1 MSKNIKNSL
10 LYLLPSLLGVVLPLI
25 SMPFFTRELQVK
37 DYGILALCQA
47 YAIFVNSI
55 SNFGLSI
62 SYERNFFEVDE
73 SSKIE
78 LLYANL
84 VFVIFT
90 YLFFGFLTYC
100 FLVEILRFL
109 NIPAGNSYMFIVTY
123 FATGMTG
130 LKSFYLIYFKN
141 IEDAKKYVWYTIDE
155 SILGFILSI
164 YFILYLRIGVIGM
177 VSSQF
182 ISSCF
187 VFSLLSWR
195 FLRQHSFS
203 FNWGML
209 KSSLVISFPLTPRLL
224 FGIIGTQFDKYLL
237 GSLTSLGGVGVYSI
251 AQKIATVVFT
261 FISAVQNV
269 WSPNVYKLM
278 FSNENSSHS
287 MIGNY
292 LSPFY
297 YVSVLFGL
305 IISLFSEEILFVLAP
320 VEYHGASQII
330 ILLSMLYCSY
340 FFGKQNQLIFAKK
353 TYLISIITILGIL
366 LNVSFNYVFIKHFGL
381 YGVGWGTLLSGLLTG
396 VFGFVIS
403 QNHYK
408 IKWNYRVI
416 SITTFI
422 FIFSTLFLF
431 YLNYINTFYVYKL
444 SYKVFSVFVFLIWGK
459 ESKIFSRNYFNI
471 FKLYFN
477 KIF

>member
-100 FLVEILRFL
+100 FLVQILKFL
-109 NIPAGNSYMFIVTY
+109 NIPVGNSYMFIVTY

-164 YFILYLRIGVIGM
+164 YFIMYLRIGVIGM

-209 KSSLVISFPLTPRLL
+209 KSSLVISLPLTPRLL

-269 WSPNVYKLM
+269 WAPNVYKLM

-287 MIGNY
+287 LIGNY

-320 VEYHGASQII
+320 IEYHGASQII
-330 ILLSMLYCSY
+330 ILLSILYCSY

-353 TYLISIITILGIL
+353 TYLISIITISGIL

-396 VFGFVIS
+396 VLGFVIS

-408 IKWNYRVI
+408 IEWNYRVI

-459 ESKIFSRNYFNI
+459 ESKIFSRNYFNV